1 MRDLTGLVVVVT
13 GGTQGLGE
21 DIARRAAQHHA
32 AGLVICGR
40 SEKNGA
46 RVAGEI
52 SGMKLFSF

>member
-1 MRDLTGLVVVVT
+1 MRDLTDRIIVVT

-40 SEKNGA
+40 NEQ
-46 RVAGEI
+46 
-52 SGMKLFSF
+52 